1 MIRISRHAQV
11 IATTFAGLIAF
22 QSLSCT
28 TASAQSQEATQ
39 APRSGFTL
47 ELKQGQVLQLVVPE
61 ESEEGSAA
69 RQTYYQNA
77 FPIAER
83 LGYQNEGMLTVRQ
96 KVRSDYDPNVFV
108 FFSWP
113 DAEAVRGY
121 RSNPRFAEFKELRRE
136 AWRELKIYDA
146 EIRDDLKLTF
156 DPAKHYS
163 ALFAWLDPETRS
175 DYTSYLEGI
184 EPAVTRAGGRFIY
197 KMYDPYMQAL
207 NEPSDGP
214 GQITFVEWETEDGF
228 AKVQQSPEYREH
240 QSQFASSVQKFE
252 FYWLQTRR

>member
-1 MIRISRHAQV
+1 MIPLSRHAQV
-11 IATTFAGLIAF
+11 IATSFAGLIAF
-22 QSLSCT
+22 QSVSCT
-28 TASAQSQEATQ
+28 KASAQTQEEEQ
-39 APRSGFTL
+39 ALQPGFTL

-61 ESEEGSAA
+61 ESDEGRAA

-83 LGYQNEGMLTVRQ
+83 LGYRNEGMLGIRQ
-96 KVRSDYDPNVFV
+96 TVRSDYDPSVFV

-113 DAEAVRGY
+113 GGDAVQGY
-121 RSNPRFAEFKELRRE
+121 RSNPRFTEFKDLRRE

-146 EIRDDLKLTF
+146 EIDEDLKLVF

-163 ALFAWLDPETRS
+163 ALFAWLDPETRA
-175 DYTSYLEGI
+175 DYTRYLEGI
-184 EPAVTRAGGRFIY
+184 EPAVKRSGGRFIY

-207 NEPSDGP
+207 NDPSNGP

-240 QSQFASSVQKFE
+240 QSQFASSVLKFE